1 MVSSVSLQ
9 HKHLH
14 DLFELEGFEGA
25 LLGGTKGM
33 FGLGKKTCVSLSFFL
48 FMKSKGANFV

>member
-14 DLFELEGFEGA
+14 DLFELEGFEGV

-33 FGLGKKTCVSLSFFL
+33 FGLGKKTCVSLSFFCL
-48 FMKSKGANFV
+48 